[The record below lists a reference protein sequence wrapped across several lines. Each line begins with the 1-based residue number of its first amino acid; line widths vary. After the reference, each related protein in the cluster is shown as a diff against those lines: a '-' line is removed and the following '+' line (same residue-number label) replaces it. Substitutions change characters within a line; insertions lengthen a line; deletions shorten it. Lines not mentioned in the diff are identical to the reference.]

1 MALYITSLNSGSN
14 GNCYYVG
21 NDKEAVLIDAGIS
34 CRETE
39 KRMKSLGLSMK
50 TVKAIFISH
59 EHSDHIK
66 GLTTLA
72 NKYSLPVYITVATAN
87 SGTRLIK
94 HLSKPFIANEPVLV
108 GELLVTAFTKQ
119 HDAVDPHSFI
129 INYKGTTVGV
139 FTDIGKACKQVT
151 HYFKQCHAAF
161 LETNYDETMLETGR
175 YPIHLKNRI
184 RGGHGHLSNIQ
195 ALELFMKHRPPFMTH
210 LLLSHLSKENN
221 EPRLVE
227 ELFGK
232 HAKETAIIIASRYEA
247 TAVYSINTTQIMDA
261 HDRKPVFKPVQL
273 GLFQ

>member
-1 MALYITSLNSGSN
+1 MSLFVTSLNSGSN

-21 NDKEAVLIDAGIS
+21 NNTEAILIDAGIS

-39 KRMKSLGLSMK
+39 KRMKLLGLSMK
-50 TVKAIFISH
+50 IVKAIFISH
-59 EHSDHIK
+59 EHGDHVR

-72 NKYSLPVYITVATAN
+72 NKYNLPVYITIATAG

-94 HLSKPFIANEPVLV
+94 HLSKAFTADEPVLV

-139 FTDIGKACKQVT
+139 FTDIGKVCKQVV

-161 LETNYDETMLETGR
+161 LEANYDETMLETGR

-184 RGGHGHLSNIQ
+184 RGGHGHLSNSQ
-195 ALELFMKHRPPFMTH
+195 ALELFTKHRPAFMTH
-210 LLLSHLSKENN
+210 LFLSHLSSENN
-221 EPRLVE
+221 EPQIVE
-227 ELFGK
+227 ELFTK
-232 HAKETAIIIASRYEA
+232 HAMAVSIIVASRYQSTALYTISA
-247 TAVYSINTTQIMDA
+247 TPG
-261 HDRKPVFKPVQL
+261 KEPVSVSKRIKPVQL